1 MRLNPFGKPKQP
13 SVAEVLRAIEA
24 TPELRDLVAEA
35 YSAPYDPDMNLSAT
49 QGGAMY
55 FRGLLQSSRDLP
67 EYDHRRAVD
76 LSYKLADYNP
86 IARRVANIMKSY
98 VVGSGVT
105 WEVDEDADNYD
116 RLHETIERFWDNPYN
131 KMRLRLPD
139 RVRALSITGEQCW
152 SVAVDTKGQVKI
164 GYIDPEAI
172 ETVILDPMNAERA
185 AAVILRVK
193 GTDGQPLTLKCVAC
207 VEDPNARGY
216 GRLMAAEPNEPFVFP
231 GKGTAGGDLTGTYG
245 GSCFFWRV
253 NAPSNASRG
262 RPDILAAI
270 NWIDAYETI
279 LANDVDRTD
288 YQTRFT
294 WDVMLAGADDK
305 KVNERT
311 KQIATKGPPKS
322 GTVNVHNDSET
333 WTAVTPDLHMQDAQ
347 AGADLIL
354 SFIATGTDLPKTW
367 LNGLMDANRATA
379 AEMPEPTYMVLEER
393 QTFVQDMLA
402 EVLCFVLDQAEV
414 AGTLP
419 SRDALNPEPWPVAVT
434 MPELVRKDIA
444 PAASALQSV
453 VTALTTALEGHIID
467 SGTAQQAITLA
478 LQNFGIEVDVEA
490 MSKAIEDEKTAAEE
504 KAAEMRSQYPDTGP
518 GVADAVDQVMRS
530 ESRRQA
536 EAVER
541 VAV

>member
-1 MRLNPFGKPKQP
+1 MRLNPFAKRTAP
-13 SVAEVLRAIEA
+13 SHADVLRAIEA
-24 TPELRDLVAEA
+24 TPELRSLVVEA

-55 FRGLLQSSRDLP
+55 FRGLLQSARDLP
-67 EYDHRRAVD
+67 DYDHRRAVD

-98 VVGSGVT
+98 TVGSGVT
-105 WEVDEDADNYD
+105 WEVDEDAENYE
-116 RLHETIERFWDNPYN
+116 RIHETLARFWDNPYN

-152 SVAVDTKGQVKI
+152 SVAVDSKGQVKI
-164 GYIDPEAI
+164 GYIDPTSIDA
-172 ETVILDPMNAERA
+172 VIQDPTNAERP
-185 AAVILRVK
+185 AAVILAIK
-193 GTDGQPLTLKCVAC
+193 GKDGQPLVLKCVAC

-216 GRLMAAEPNEPFVFP
+216 GRLMAAEEGETYTFP
-231 GKGTAGGDLTGTYG
+231 RPSGELTGTYG

-262 RPDILAAI
+262 RPDILASI

-367 LNGLMDANRATA
+367 LNGLMDTNRATA

-419 SRDALNPEPWPVAVT
+419 SRGTLNPEPWPVNVT
-434 MPELVRKDIA
+434 MPELVRKDMT
-444 PAASALQSV
+444 PAAAALQSV

-490 MSKAIEDEKTAAEE
+490 MRKAIEDEKAAAEE
-504 KAAEMRSQYPDTGP
+504 KAAEMRSQYPDTSP
-518 GVADAVDQVMRS
+518 GVADQVDQAMRS